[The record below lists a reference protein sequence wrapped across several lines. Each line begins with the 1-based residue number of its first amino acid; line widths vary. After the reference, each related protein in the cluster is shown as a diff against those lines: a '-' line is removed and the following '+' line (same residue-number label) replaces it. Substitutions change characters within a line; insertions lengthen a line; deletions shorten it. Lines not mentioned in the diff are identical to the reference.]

1 MIGRP
6 PGAVHPTDGEESA
19 VSVRYKLP
27 MARRS
32 IALLSL
38 LAGLHVAGCTHEVH
52 TAPTN
57 LHDAVVL
64 GLSPEAAWKVLEGGR
79 SVGSVV
85 LYREDSSPNREFYAV
100 HNVHEQ
106 DMGQIDSNG
115 RAWRSDLVV
124 IANAGGLNPHGCAD
138 ACIARLRDAGLTRLR
153 VGVVTGDDLMP
164 SMDRLI
170 DAGETL
176 VNLETDEPIDDVRD
190 RLVTANAYLGAEPIV
205 EALHQGA
212 NLIITGRVAVRV
224 VVSLVTV
231 VCIDNALNERMSND
245 VTRIEEGERNTGH
258 AVKHADDLTQAGSLI
273 AWQVD
278 LRDVKIGR
286 KVVRHHLGLLR
297 GSRGGGGGRRL
308 LGSGGSGGR
317 RRAAL
322 GARALLSALVRRRGY
337 RRRRRRRRCG

>member
-6 PGAVHPTDGEESA
+6 PGAVHPADGEESD

-115 RAWRSDLVV
+115 RAWRYRPHEDPELVGSGT
-124 IANAGGLNPHGCAD
+124 I
-138 ACIARLRDAGLTRLR
+138 
-153 VGVVTGDDLMP
+153 P
-164 SMDRLI
+164 SMVRLI
-170 DAGETL
+170 LGLSSEAQ
-176 VNLETDEPIDDVRD
+176 LES
-190 RLVTANAYLGAEPIV
+190 
-205 EALHQGA
+205 
-212 NLIITGRVAVRV
+212 
-224 VVSLVTV
+224 VSL
-231 VCIDNALNERMSND
+231 
-245 VTRIEEGERNTGH
+245 
-258 AVKHADDLTQAGSLI
+258 DDLTGG
-273 AWQVD
+273 VTV
-278 LRDVKIGR
+278 RD
-286 KVVRHHLGLLR
+286 
-297 GSRGGGGGRRL
+297 
-308 LGSGGSGGR
+308 
-317 RRAAL
+317 
-322 GARALLSALVRRRGY
+322 
-337 RRRRRRRRCG
+337 